1 MFRNI
6 YERHSND
13 LWLVNHFDYY
23 YYYLNLN
30 QSKQMNNFVAYQ
42 QQQWKQKQQ
51 WQQWHSRS
59 AKSLLICS
67 FFMKFFMNLAKY
79 NIINIINTCEQKQ
92 TAAGLCARELF
103 SYIQIFLFE
112 KLPCSSWP
120 GDMFNKECH
129 KRNRSGLL
137 NKFRRTRNAV
147 IFSEIYHSFPRGK
160 IVFLGDRDN
169 FREMLQMVKCRGAET
184 TMFAEVFHMKDRC

>member
-42 QQQWKQKQQ
+42 QQQQKQQQ
-51 WQQWHSRS
+51 WQQWQQ
-59 AKSLLICS
+59 SLRQIS
-67 FFMKFFMNLAKY
+67 FNLFVFMKFFMNLAKY

-147 IFSEIYHSFPRGK
+147 IFSKIYHSFPRGK
-160 IVFLGDRDN
+160 IVFLWGADN
-169 FREMLQMVKCRGAET
+169 FREMFQMVNCRGAET
-184 TMFAEVFHMKDRC
+184 SMFAEAFHMKHRC